1 MNKMNGKK
9 SDFALVRDEGTRVV
23 IGYGLTKIGKDN
35 YEWYEVYLPTK
46 QLSQLTFGVIKKAIE
61 ADINADTV
69 EQITKGFAYTVLHG
83 AQAGTEVN
91 VWLSKENQSDF
102 HAMHQNADAL
112 TFPVK
117 YKVGELE
124 DGTAVFEEFANAE
137 EMHAI
142 CTQTTQHVLTC
153 QQAGWDRKG
162 AIDWSAYKALY
173 PEPANNDQPSEEAE

>member
-1 MNKMNGKK
+1 MNKMNGVK

-23 IGYGLTKIGKDN
+23 VGYGLVKIKKDN
-35 YEWYEVYLPTK
+35 YEWFEVYLPTK
-46 QLSQLTFGVIKKAIE
+46 QVQQITFAVIKGAIE

-69 EQITKGFAYTVLHG
+69 EQITRGFAYTVLHG

-102 HAMHQNADAL
+102 HAMHQNADGL

-142 CTQTTQHVLTC
+142 CTATTQHVLAC
-153 QQAGWDRKG
+153 QQAGWARKD

-173 PEPANNDQPSEEAE
+173 PEPANEEQPAAE

>member
-1 MNKMNGKK
+1 M
-9 SDFALVRDEGTRVV
+9 
-23 IGYGLTKIGKDN
+23 
-35 YEWYEVYLPTK
+35 
-46 QLSQLTFGVIKKAIE
+46 
-61 ADINADTV
+61 
-69 EQITKGFAYTVLHG
+69 LHG

-102 HAMHQNADAL
+102 HAMHQNADGL

-142 CTQTTQHVLTC
+142 CTATTQHVLVC
-153 QQAGWDRKG
+153 QQAGWARKD

-173 PEPANNDQPSEEAE
+173 PEPSNDEVTE